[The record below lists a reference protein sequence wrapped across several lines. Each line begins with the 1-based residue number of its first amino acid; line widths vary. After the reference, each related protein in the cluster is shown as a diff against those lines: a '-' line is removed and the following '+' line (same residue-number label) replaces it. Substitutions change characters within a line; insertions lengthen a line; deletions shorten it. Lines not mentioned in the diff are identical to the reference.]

1 MTNLTSAGSPLY
13 LVTGAAGFI
22 GARFVESCLARGLAT
37 VSVDRLAH
45 FTERSEH
52 RGVAFGTLVDRDAL
66 FDWLADARHARSLS
80 AIVHLGACSRT
91 TETDREFLRRNN
103 VEYSQRLW
111 EASRAHGLPFVYAS
125 SAATYG
131 NGEFG
136 YDDDEALTPR
146 LKPLNPYGESKWL
159 FDRWALSED
168 VAGRHPPDWAGFRF
182 FNVYG
187 FGERHKGGM
196 ASVVLQGFDQ
206 VRERGRIRLFESH
219 RADIPHGH
227 QARDFIWVED
237 VVRVLHFAVERALRD
252 AYGREA
258 AERVS
263 HNTAQ
268 LSGSGAASGAPSG
281 QRLRGIYNLGSGQ
294 ARTFLDLARAVFAA
308 LALPE
313 RIEFIPTPEPL
324 RAQYQYFTQA
334 RMDRLRALGY
344 TAPFTPLEEGV
355 RRVVTQLA
363 QAQAKPTPLTRPQR
377 PIPPR

>member
-1 MTNLTSAGSPLY
+1 MKKPPSSGSPLY

-22 GARFVESCLARGLAT
+22 GARFVESCQARGIGT
-37 VSVDRLAH
+37 VSVDRLSH
-45 FTERSEH
+45 FSERSEH
-52 RGVAFGTLVDRDAL
+52 RGIAFGTLVDRDAL
-66 FDWLADARHARSLS
+66 FDWLADARHARDLS

-91 TETDREFLRRNN
+91 TEMDREFLRRNN
-103 VEYSQRLW
+103 VEYSERLW
-111 EASRAHGLPFVYAS
+111 DAARAHGLPFIYAS

-131 NGEFG
+131 NGELG

-159 FDRWALSED
+159 FDRWALAED
-168 VAGRHPPDWAGFRF
+168 AAGRHPPGWAGFRF

-187 FGERHKGGM
+187 FGERHKGAM

-206 VRERGRIRLFESH
+206 VRAHGRMRLFESH
-219 RADIPHGH
+219 REGIPHGH

-252 AYGREA
+252 AVERAPRERTQGVPT
-258 AERVS
+258 ER
-263 HNTAQ
+263 
-268 LSGSGAASGAPSG
+268 
-281 QRLRGIYNLGSGQ
+281 RLRGIYNLGSGQ

-308 LALPE
+308 LGLPE
-313 RIEFIPTPEPL
+313 RIEYIPTPEAL

-334 RMDRLRALGY
+334 RMERLRTLGY

-355 RRVVTQLA
+355 RRVVAQLA
-363 QAQAKPTPLTRPQR
+363 QNKPTPLTRPQR
-377 PIPPR
+377 PPPPR